1 MNLKNIRLKIWYSH
15 IYFLYLV
22 NINKQ
27 NFIIMKK
34 FIFTLTFICFG
45 VLSFAANEVEY
56 EINEVEYDINQN
68 ADKVLSCYTL
78 IIVQSQG
85 NASVCTTYTECDTE
99 EELEAYEESGED
111 ACDLE

>member
-1 MNLKNIRLKIWYSH
+1 MR
-15 IYFLYLV
+15 
-22 NINKQ
+22 
-27 NFIIMKK
+27 K

-68 ADKVLSCYTL
+68 VDKVLDCHTY
-78 IIVQSQG
+78 VFVYAEG

-99 EELEAYEESGED
+99 EDLDAYEASGD
-111 ACDLE
+111 DPCGV